1 MKDNEK
7 TAQFAPFPF
16 LKKILKKFIEKK
28 RSFAFVRRNNI
39 MMKEKTYEKEEMF
52 LSEYARRSR
61 ESEGRLREEEP
72 CGMRTD
78 FQRDRDRIIYSKAF
92 LRLKNKTQVFF
103 APDGDH
109 YITRLT
115 HTLDVSQIARSLAR
129 GLSLNED
136 LAEAIALGHDLGH
149 TPFGHIGE
157 RVLAKLSPA
166 GFRHSEQSLRV
177 IDVLEKDGKG
187 LNLTHEV
194 RDGILNHTKSGNPK
208 TLEGIAVSLADRIAY
223 INHDIE
229 DAIRAGFLRAEELPR
244 EAVKIFGRDTSE
256 RINTA
261 ITDIY
266 HESNGKPYVRM
277 SIEKQEALDSLR
289 TFMFEHVY
297 ERANKLIQESAERM
311 LCELYTYFHAN
322 PQKMPALY
330 CAICEKEG
338 EDRAVCD
345 YLSSMTDKYAIS
357 VFRGLFVPKE
367 GSV

>member
-1 MKDNEK
+1 MKK
-7 TAQFAPFPF
+7 
-16 LKKILKKFIEKK
+16 
-28 RSFAFVRRNNI
+28 
-39 MMKEKTYEKEEMF
+39 KTYEKEDAF
-52 LSEYARRSR
+52 LSPHAKKSAETA
-61 ESEGRLREEEP
+61 GRLREEEP
-72 CGMRTD
+72 CAMRTE

-109 YITRLT
+109 YMSRLT
-115 HTLDVSQIARSLAR
+115 HTLDVSQIARSIAR

-157 RVLAKLSPA
+157 RVLSSLSPH

-177 IDVLEKDGKG
+177 TDVLEKDGKG
-187 LNLTHEV
+187 LNLTFEV
-194 RDGILNHTKSGNPK
+194 RDGILNHPKSGRPA
-208 TLEGIAVSLADRIAY
+208 TLEGAAVSLADRIAY

-229 DAIRAGFLRAEELPR
+229 DAIRAGFLREEELPQDAVR
-244 EAVKIFGRDTSE
+244 EFGTDTRT

-261 ITDIY
+261 IVDIFN
-266 HESNGKPYVRM
+266 ESNGKPYVRM
-277 SIEKQEALDSLR
+277 SEQRQKALDGLR

-311 LCELYTYFHAN
+311 LRNLYTYFTER
-322 PQKMPALY
+322 PEELPPLY
-330 CAICEKEG
+330 LSTAET
-338 EDRAVCD
+338 DVPRAVCD

-357 VFRGLFVPKE
+357 VFKRLFVPRE